1 MKVSVI
7 IPVYNVATYLDDCL
21 KSVVSQSYRN
31 LEIIAVDDGS
41 TDSSGSILD
50 EWAKKDSRIRV
61 IHKENGGLSSARN
74 AALDVATGDYIAMI
88 DSDDFWDCDAVETMF
103 SLLTGNNADMVIA
116 RGRRVD
122 VEGNELP
129 GNEKGTDT
137 HYEGV
142 ISEEEFW
149 KERARD
155 MFYVVA
161 WSKLYKRELFD
172 DIRFPKGKINEDV
185 AVLWKIVK
193 RCKVIYATERK
204 IYNWRNTPGSI
215 TRSKFG
221 YKNLYLTQ
229 VLLEEAEYVR
239 NTDISEKAKYIVLK
253 NAFSLTVGILAKAY
267 KNLKEPDQIK
277 EADRIYTEYRQ
288 IAKVIREKARF
299 SDNDPLLVRAQM
311 TLYINSKVGYFAA
324 RKAKRGKK

>member
-31 LEIIAVDDGS
+31 LEIIAVDDCS

-129 GNEKGTDT
+129 GNEKGMDT

-172 DIRFPKGKINEDV
+172 DIRFPEGKINEDV
-185 AVLWKIVK
+185 AVLWKIV
-193 RCKVIYATERK
+193 CKCKKIVATEKK
-204 IYNWRNTPGSI
+204 IYSWRQRDGSI
-215 TRSKFG
+215 TRSEFG
-221 YKNLYLTQ
+221 YRNMFLPHA
-229 VLLEEAEYVR
+229 LLEEVQYVKK
-239 NTDISEKAKYIVLK
+239 TDISERAKYFVME
-253 NAFSLTVGILAKAY
+253 NAFLQTSRILSKAY
-267 KNLKEPDQIK
+267 IFLNDPEQIK
-277 EADRIYTEYRQ
+277 EADDLYLKYRP
-288 IAKVIREKARF
+288 IAKEIREKAEF
-299 SDNDPLLVRAQM
+299 SERKPFFVKLRM
-311 TLYINSKVGYFAA
+311 TLFLLSKSRYFAIC
-324 RKAKRGKK
+324 KIKRG